1 MPQAVQSVR
10 MALDVEIPDPPDL
23 SNRGKPRD
31 FEMPDSEGSPDF
43 HREDLEALLHDTAW
57 TMGFEEWLDR
67 TDLTTEHVEAVT
79 ELGLFQEL
87 DFYWDPADERLRD
100 DAPAVPADWREREE
114 TADLDSS
121 DVSLVRSEL
130 QDLARTVR
138 EALEDELER
147 SDAVSAAL
155 WVDDPYGE
163 RES

>member
-1 MPQAVQSVR
+1 

-23 SNRGKPRD
+23 TNRGTPRD
-31 FEMPDSEGSPDF
+31 FEVADSGGTPDF

-67 TDLTTEHVEAVT
+67 TDLTADHVDVVAS
-79 ELGLFQEL
+79 LGLFQEL

-100 DAPAVPADWREREE
+100 DAPSVPEDWRDREE
-114 TADLDSS
+114 TAHLDSS

-147 SDAVSAAL
+147 SDAVSASL
-155 WVDDPYGE
+155 WVDDPYGD

>member
-1 MPQAVQSVR
+1 

-23 SNRGKPRD
+23 SNRGSPRD
-31 FEMPDSEGSPDF
+31 FEMQDSEGSPDF

-67 TDLTTEHVEAVT
+67 TDLTAEHVEAVNA
-79 ELGLFQEL
+79 LGLFQEL

-100 DAPAVPADWREREE
+100 DTPTVPEDWREREA
-114 TADLDSS
+114 TAHLDSS